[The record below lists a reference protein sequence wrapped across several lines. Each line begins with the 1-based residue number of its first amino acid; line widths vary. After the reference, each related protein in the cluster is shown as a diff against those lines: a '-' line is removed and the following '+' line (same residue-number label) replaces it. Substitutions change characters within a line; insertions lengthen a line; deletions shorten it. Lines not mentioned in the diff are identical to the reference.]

1 MNKGNLLDYAKV
13 MVRNRLALNYSMP
26 GENGQIPSFDNLL
39 EDLPVYIR
47 KAVVELQLTGLIPP
61 YELSFISIDRKREL
75 LEPDGT
81 TVRNNYYALPSD
93 FRELEEFVIDTYSHQ
108 PQFVDSEYYLQSN
121 SLILNRPVFTIR
133 RVPATADVE
142 EENQLIIYPFPEDD
156 KIVHIT
162 YWVDGTLTDSTKLP
176 EKYWDSIVSVVMREL
191 GLMSAYEVDGRINDR
206 IGVERA
212 PQGKS
217 ASNGAR
223 PRTQANF
230 FGNTSRKVRS
240 NIF

>member
-26 GENGQIPSFDNLL
+26 AENGQIPSFDNLL

-47 KAVVELQLTGLIPP
+47 KAVIELQLTGLIPP
-61 YELSFISIDRKREL
+61 YELSFLSIDRKREL
-75 LEPDGT
+75 LEPDGS
-81 TVRNNYYALPSD
+81 TVRNNYYVLPSD
-93 FRELEEFVIDTYSHQ
+93 FRELEELVIDTYVNQ
-108 PQFVDSEYYLQSN
+108 PQYVDSEYYLQSN
-121 SLILNRPVFTIR
+121 ALILNRPVFTIR
-133 RVPATADVE
+133 RIPATADVE
-142 EENQLIIYPFPEDD
+142 EENQLVMYPFPEDD
-156 KIVHIT
+156 KVVHLT

-191 GLMSAYEVDGRINDR
+191 GLMSAFEVDGRINDR
-206 IGVERA
+206 IGTERA

-223 PRTQANF
+223 PRTKTSF
-230 FGNTSRKVRS
+230 FGNTSLKIRS
-240 NIF
+240 NVF